1 MDAVEY
7 LKEFGRMC
15 AFQKKHGSCKECPIE
30 TQIQDSNELKFCKIG
45 VFNYPDSTVAI
56 VEKWSFDH
64 PRETY
69 RTHFLKAFPN
79 AISFGRVCKNAVYN
93 MNQGRCNAGFDA
105 KCSDCW
111 DEPYEP

>member
-7 LKEFGRMC
+7 LKERERMNDENIGGYL
-15 AFQKKHGSCKECPIE
+15 AFISGTERP
-30 TQIQDSNELKFCKIG
+30 NP
-45 VFNYPDSTVAI
+45 VRAVAI
-56 VEKWSFDH
+56 VEKWSADH
-64 PRETY
+64 PQETY

-79 AISFGRVCKNAVYN
+79 AISFGMVCKNAVYN

-105 KCSDCW
+105 KCPDCW